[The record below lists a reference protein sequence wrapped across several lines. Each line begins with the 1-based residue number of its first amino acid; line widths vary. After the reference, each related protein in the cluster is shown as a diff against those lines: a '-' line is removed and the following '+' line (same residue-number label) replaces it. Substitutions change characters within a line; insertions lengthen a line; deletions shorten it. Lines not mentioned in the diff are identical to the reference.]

1 MKKSQ
6 RNIENVDV
14 ISHNHTKSLHKSA
27 LLTKQ
32 DAFYVRRSPYT
43 MYGDLFTN
51 HYLFSEK
58 ALLLNDDRPAD
69 ANHKYND
76 HQQIREHLTRTNDGT
91 C

>member
-14 ISHNHTKSLHKSA
+14 ILHNHTKSLHKSA
-27 LLTKQ
+27 LFTKQ
-32 DAFYVRRSPYT
+32 DAFLCKGSPYT
-43 MYGDLFTN
+43 MYGDPYAN

-58 ALLLNDDRPAD
+58 ALLLNDNRPAD
-69 ANHKYND
+69 ANRKYND
-76 HQQIREHLTRTNDGT
+76 HQQIREHLARTNDGT